1 MQNSAL
7 QVMQQHGKTFA
18 LAAKLLS
25 PASRNA
31 AAELYAFARYVDDT
45 IDMQATNMAA
55 KAQLTAIQ
63 QDLQNTSTQF
73 SALQKIMQQHAINPK
88 ILQAFLQVQHDDE
101 DGRQL
106 ASEQDLIEYSYGVA
120 GSIGQMMRPILGAPA
135 SAEIYAVSL
144 GIAMQLTN
152 IARDVVEDALRSRIY
167 IPATFFTNQI
177 SPQLLL
183 KPSPQQ
189 AQQIFIAIQKLLDLA
204 DEYYSFAQ
212 LGYAHIPLRNRLSIA
227 AAGAMYR
234 GIGSTILARG
244 AAQYWQGRVSLG
256 LWKKSAIGIIAV
268 VKTLSIALLPMRH
281 RPTNTGVAEA
291 LKHVLI
297 KPLIQE

>member
-1 MQNSAL
+1 
-7 QVMQQHGKTFA
+7 MQQHGKTFA

-55 KAQLTAIQ
+55 KAQLSGIQ

-73 SALQKIMQQHAINPK
+73 SALQKIMQQHTINPK

-120 GSIGQMMRPILGAPA
+120 GSIGQMMRPILGAPV
-135 SAEIYAVSL
+135 SAEMYAVSL

-152 IARDVVEDALRSRIY
+152 IARDVVEDAQRSRIY
-167 IPATFFTNQI
+167 IPATFFANEEFNAEINPQI
-177 SPQLLL
+177 LL
-183 KPSPQQ
+183 KPTQQQ
-189 AQQIFIAIQKLLDLA
+189 AVQIFTAIQKLLALA